1 VAEDFDVAL
10 VTGGGTGIG
19 RDVAIGLGRAGYAVA
34 VLARSSE
41 ALEET
46 RSLLEAESVPV
57 VACRADVRSAEA
69 VTDAVAS
76 VEGRL
81 GPISVVVNG
90 AGTALAI
97 GPLWEVDPC
106 DWWTD
111 VESTVGG
118 AFNVCRAVVPRMIER
133 RRGLIVNVSSYAAV
147 RPAPYLSAYGLAK
160 AGLASMTESLAASL
174 QPYRVRAF
182 TVTPGVVSTP
192 LLRRLQESP
201 AGRRWL
207 PELRDRPS
215 LDPQLFVRLV
225 VTLARGDVDVLNG
238 RFLHAIDDLDDL
250 VARIDEI
257 ESEDLYVP
265 RLRRLPA

>member
-1 VAEDFDVAL
+1 MAERIDVAL
-10 VTGGGTGIG
+10 VTGGATGVG
-19 RDVAIGLGRAGYAVA
+19 RDVAVGLGRAGYAVA
-34 VLARSSE
+34 VLARS
-41 ALEET
+41 ADTLANT
-46 RSLLEAESVPV
+46 RSLLEAESIPV
-57 VACRADVRSAEA
+57 VARAVDVRSAEA
-69 VTDAVAS
+69 VADAVAF
-76 VEGRL
+76 VESEL

-97 GPLWEVDPC
+97 GPLWEVDTC

-111 VESTVGG
+111 VETTVGG

-133 RRGLIVNVSSYAAV
+133 RAGLIVNVSSYAAV
-147 RPAPYLSAYGLAK
+147 RPVPYLSAYGIAK

-182 TVTPGVVSTP
+182 TVTPGVVDTA
-192 LLRRLQESP
+192 LMWRLKESP

-225 VTLARGDVDVLNG
+225 VALAGGDLDVLNG
-238 RFLHAIDDLDDL
+238 RFLHALDDLDDL
-250 VARIDEI
+250 VDRIGEI
-257 ESEDLYVP
+257 ESEELYVP